1 MEYKVLDSLHR
12 PFHRPLWI
20 VKWVCYFISL
30 RQKSRRKYINCKEQ
44 TTDFYFTLLEWLHT
58 NYPQDSDGV
67 PSKESI
73 EEVWY
78 YFSQIENRE
87 KEERLRKV
95 LSSER
100 ERGVET
106 KIYSTYKAA
115 SYYMNLADDKLHFV
129 GNSAALPNWNPNQLT
144 KTALK
149 SNISTADRKMYVQ
162 HILQNDGHFFLAMCL
177 LQKPVMKYELKMDVE
192 IFKFM
197 QRYYPVANFD
207 YTKQSHSNY
216 YVVRKR
222 WVELLQA
229 VNERGTLGKVLLNCI
244 KENSEFLAIFIE
256 IGTHVKEYTTELRK
270 RRKFIEQKSTFV
282 TTYQN
287 SVKTNKDKSGFVNLY
302 DISKEM
308 RMSYDRFQ
316 SFLTQ
321 FYQEEKLVRNIF
333 FINIVSTIEQ
343 RRRFYIGN
351 APVIKIKI
359 TKNYGV

>member
-1 MEYKVLDSLHR
+1 MGYKVLDSLHR

-30 RQKSRRKYINCKEQ
+30 RQKSRKKNINCKEL
-44 TTDFYFTLLEWLHT
+44 TTEFYFTLLDWLHT
-58 NYPQDSDGV
+58 NYPQDCDGV
-67 PSKESI
+67 PSKESV
-73 EEVWY
+73 EEVWN
-78 YFSQIENRE
+78 YFSQIENQD

-95 LSSER
+95 LASER
-100 ERGVET
+100 ERGVDT

-129 GNSAALPNWNPNQLT
+129 GNISMSPNWNLNQLT
-144 KTALK
+144 KASLK
-149 SNISTADRKMYVQ
+149 SHISTVDRKMYIQ

-177 LQKPVMKYELKMDVE
+177 LQKPILKYNLKMDVE

-207 YTKQSHSNY
+207 YTKQSHGNY

-229 VNERGTLGKVLLNCI
+229 VNEKGTLSKVLLNSI
-244 KENSEFLAIFIE
+244 KGCSELQTIFFDIE
-256 IGTHVKEYTTELRK
+256 THVREYTTELRQ
-270 RRKFIEQKSTFV
+270 RRKFIEQKNDFV
-282 TTYQN
+282 VFYQ
-287 SVKTNKDKSGFVNLY
+287 SIAKTNKDKSGFVNLY

-308 RMSYDRFQ
+308 GMRYDRFQ
-316 SFLTQ
+316 VFLTH
-321 FYQEEKLVRNIF
+321 FYQEEKMVRNIF

-343 RRRFYIGN
+343 RKRFYIGN
-351 APVIKIKI
+351 APVIKIKM
-359 TKNYGV
+359 TKKYGV